1 MVIDGISI
9 TGSYHQSNQDSFL
22 CSTLD
27 EGFVIAISDGLGSLR
42 DSKAGSQAL
51 CNCVVEHA
59 KELKHKL
66 LSISPQEFVTQV
78 HKLWLQSLE
87 AKDPS
92 QCYATMLFVIAYQER
107 VFAGQLGDGF
117 IGLWLDD
124 VFTLIRDDKDI
135 NFINETDCLT
145 ENLDMSLFVFVDTKI
160 STIHGVVLSTDGFE
174 LDDMSFE
181 SLKEFTKEFIVG
193 YRQLNQVSVAKHVLS
208 WLEQWPGCDDK
219 TIAYAINSED

>member
-66 LSISPQEFVTQV
+66 LSISPQELVTQV
-78 HKLWLQSLE
+78 HRLWLQSLE

-145 ENLDMSLFVFVDTKI
+145 ENLDLSLFVFVDTKI

-193 YRQLNQVSVAKHVLS
+193 YRQLNQVSVTKHVLS